1 MQPERARPL
10 VGVVC
15 DVKMVPPHAFHM
27 AGDKYLTALAEAA
40 GVTPVLLPALTDLLD
55 PTSYVSHLD
64 GLFLTGGYSM
74 VHPRH
79 YGAAPL
85 PDQVYD
91 ERRDVL
97 SLALI
102 EAAMARDLPLFAACR
117 GFQEVNVA
125 LGGTLHQALYEVPG
139 LQEHR
144 ENKDESLAQQYASAH
159 PVALTRGGLLQQIL
173 STDTLEVNSLH
184 VQGVATLGGGLEV
197 EATAPDGLIE
207 AVRIAAMRF
216 ALAVQWHP
224 EWQVMNHPQQRQLF
238 EAFGDACRA

>member
-27 AGDKYLTALAEAA
+27 AGDKYLTALATAA
-40 GVTPVLLPALTDLLD
+40 GVTPVLLPALTELFD
-55 PTSYVSHLD
+55 PSTYLKHFD

-74 VHPRH
+74 VHPQR
-79 YGAAPL
+79 YGQAPL
-85 PDQVYD
+85 ADQVYD
-91 ERRDVL
+91 ERRDAL

-102 EAAMARDLPLFAACR
+102 EAAMARDMPLFAACR
-117 GFQEVNVA
+117 GFQEINVA
-125 LGGTLHQALYEVPG
+125 LGGTLHQALHEVPG
-139 LQEHR
+139 LIEHR
-144 ENKDESLAQQYASAH
+144 ENKDESLAQQYAPAH
-159 PVALTRGGLLQQIL
+159 AVALARGGLMQQIL
-173 STDTLEVNSLH
+173 ETDTLEVNSLH

-224 EWQVMNHPQQRQLF
+224 EWQVKNHPQQRQLF